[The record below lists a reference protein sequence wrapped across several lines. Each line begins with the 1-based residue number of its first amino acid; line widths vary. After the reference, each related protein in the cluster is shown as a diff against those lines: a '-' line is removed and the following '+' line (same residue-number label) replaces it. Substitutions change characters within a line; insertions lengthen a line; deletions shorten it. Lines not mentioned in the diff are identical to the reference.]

1 MNGVTCGDSL
11 RCGGGKALCGMVVA
25 LSSLRMAAYV
35 PQSLATGNVVGGFLS
50 PMFWGVWIAP
60 TFIFLLWMGTVDR
73 SPMEVVR
80 RSASS
85 QLRVNDMWLWC
96 AAVAVS
102 GYYSAL
108 YAVLC
113 RVMSGG
119 ALPAVSGFWP
129 LSLFVQTL
137 LALVVLGI
145 GDASH
150 GCLWRCMG
158 GAGDARDA
166 CRRGIRIFDSGA
178 IAIGFPRMFR

>member
-96 AAVAVS
+96 AAV
-102 GYYSAL
+102 
-108 YAVLC
+108 
-113 RVMSGG
+113 
-119 ALPAVSGFWP
+119 SGFWP

-158 GAGDARDA
+158 GG
-166 CRRGIRIFDSGA
+166 
-178 IAIGFPRMFR
+178 

>member
-1 MNGVTCGDSL
+1 MGLNFTETLYEWRHLWRFSPL
-11 RCGGGKALCGMVVA
+11 WGGEALCGMVVA

-158 GAGDARDA
+158 GG
-166 CRRGIRIFDSGA
+166 G
-178 IAIGFPRMFR
+178 